1 MERILVVGLIFI
13 CFGRNFAQVKTI
25 GEHFLIGEDL
35 ELRPPSG
42 ISKNITGVQWRH
54 NDNIVAEWAE
64 GDAEVDTYGD
74 FKGRADLDTA
84 TGILL
89 IRKTT
94 KAEAGDY
101 TIEINNNR
109 LDVKYVV
116 KSVKAVPEPN
126 VWVKPNE
133 VENQRE
139 CVCEGNVE
147 GAEPVTYF
155 WNTGPDRSWVE
166 SGKNIV
172 INDTETTRLIETYSC
187 KIKNPVSEKESK
199 PEKNPFYHKAAD
211 KNALWALVLIPILI
225 IVLGGGLGYW
235 KRAAIKE
242 KCNCAGGEG
251 ATRNGTVNKVEDAE
265 TNLPLNSAGNAP
277 PPSPKAVIVSRGGQ

>member
-1 MERILVVGLIFI
+1 MERILIVGLIFI
-13 CFGRNFAQVKTI
+13 CFGRNFAQVQPKYVY
-25 GEHFLIGEDL
+25 FLIGKDL

-42 ISKNITGVQWRH
+42 ISKHITGVQWRH

-64 GDAEVDTYGD
+64 GDAKVDTYGD
-74 FKGRADLDTA
+74 FTGRADLDTA

-89 IRKTT
+89 IRNMTI
-94 KAEAGDY
+94 AEAGDY

-116 KSVKAVPEPN
+116 KSIKEVPEPN
-126 VWVKPNE
+126 VWVKPKNE
-133 VENQRE
+133 VGNLRE
-139 CVCEGNVE
+139 CVCDGNVE
-147 GAEPVTYF
+147 GAEPVTYW

-166 SGKNIV
+166 SGKKIV
-172 INDTETTRLIETYSC
+172 INNTETTRLIETYSC

-199 PEKNPFYHKAAD
+199 PEKNPFYHKAA
-211 KNALWALVLIPILI
+211 NNSALGALALIPILI

-235 KRAAIKE
+235 KRAVIMK

-251 ATRNGTVNKVEDAE
+251 ATRNGTVNKVEDE
-265 TNLPLNSAGNAP
+265 TNIHLNSPGNASQ
-277 PPSPKAVIVSRGGQ
+277 PSLSA